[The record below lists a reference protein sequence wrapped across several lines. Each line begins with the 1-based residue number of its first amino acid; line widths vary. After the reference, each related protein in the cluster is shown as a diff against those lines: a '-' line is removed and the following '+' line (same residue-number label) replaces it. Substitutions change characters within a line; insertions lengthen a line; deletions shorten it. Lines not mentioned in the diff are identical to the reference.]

1 VATPAAAGFGLVGLP
16 VAQVVGPELVESGSA
31 DAKMR
36 GGSRGIKYPT
46 IKIGENAEDKMRRQA
61 MDDLFLFKAGR
72 WLKQKNSGDQK

>member
-1 VATPAAAGFGLVGLP
+1 MATSAAAGFGLVGRP
-16 VAQVVGPELVESGSA
+16 VAQVVGSELVESGSA

-61 MDDLFLFKAGR
+61 MNDLFLFKAER
-72 WLKQKNSGDQK
+72 WLQERNSGDQK